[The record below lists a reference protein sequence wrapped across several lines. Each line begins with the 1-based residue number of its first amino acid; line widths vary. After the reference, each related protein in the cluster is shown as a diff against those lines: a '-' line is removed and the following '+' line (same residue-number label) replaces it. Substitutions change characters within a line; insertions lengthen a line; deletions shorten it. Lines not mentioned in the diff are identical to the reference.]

1 MLSGKVL
8 NVLLIRHESVKVYI
22 SVNIVLKE
30 RRTEHI
36 HFKKEWKIKRN
47 TNSKVILI
55 VDEIQGRKR

>member
-36 HFKKEWKIKRN
+36 HFKKE
-47 TNSKVILI
+47 
-55 VDEIQGRKR
+55 